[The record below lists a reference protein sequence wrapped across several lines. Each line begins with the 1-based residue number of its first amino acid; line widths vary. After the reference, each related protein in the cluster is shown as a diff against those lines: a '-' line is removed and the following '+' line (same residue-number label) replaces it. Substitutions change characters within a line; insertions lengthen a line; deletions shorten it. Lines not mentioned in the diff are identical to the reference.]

1 MTNASSSQEIKQ
13 ILKKGI
19 EFEEKQFLKALVTS
33 SEILLNP
40 LQFMWS
46 NQKLWNCFLR
56 ILNDIK

>member
-1 MTNASSSQEIKQ
+1 MTNVSSSQEIKQ

-40 LQFMWS
+40 LQFM
-46 NQKLWNCFLR
+46 
-56 ILNDIK
+56 

>member
-19 EFEEKQFLKALVTS
+19 EFEEKKFLKALVTS